1 MSNNNCGTFPRT
13 ALALTSV
20 LATFNANAHEIV
32 YQGRATAASG
42 TVTIINQTGKTLI
55 ADVGMTCTGEPREEV
70 VASAQS
76 PAPLALQA
84 NEVRSAA
91 QGVDGIA
98 STESG
103 MQELLLEVAGV
114 TIAADQVQSFA
125 QAECKSD
132 SSVEVSGGS
141 TLNNVTVNGK
151 RISLTGQPNQTIGIP
166 NVATITL
173 NEQVRYSREFRVI
186 GIHVKLADASTPANG
201 DIQIAAARAKIK
213 TCEM

>member
-1 MSNNNCGTFPRT
+1 MSNNNCGKFPRSVF
-13 ALALTSV
+13 ALAAMLTFS
-20 LATFNANAHEIV
+20 ASAHEIV

-42 TVTIINQTGKTLI
+42 SVTIVSQTSKTLI

-84 NEVRSAA
+84 NEVRSAIE
-91 QGVDGIA
+91 GVDGVA
-98 STESG
+98 SAESG
-103 MQELLLEVAGV
+103 MQELLLDVPGV
-114 TIAADQVQSFA
+114 TIAADQIQSFA

-141 TLNNVTVNGK
+141 TLSNVSVNGR
-151 RISLTGQPNQTIGIP
+151 RISLTGEPNQTIGIP

-186 GIHVKLADASTPANG
+186 GIHVKLADASTPVNG